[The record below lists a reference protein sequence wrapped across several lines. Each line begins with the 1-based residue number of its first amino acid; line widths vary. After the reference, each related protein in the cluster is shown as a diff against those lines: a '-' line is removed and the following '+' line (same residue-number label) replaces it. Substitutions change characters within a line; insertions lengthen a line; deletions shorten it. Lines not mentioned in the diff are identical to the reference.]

1 MYVSRGAALLDLCA
15 RGGSMTAEHAVTVY
29 LPDYL
34 WETLQATARATQ
46 DTVAEAIVATLAQA
60 FTATPP
66 VLSKPRPGRQ
76 HTQPEF
82 GARLRYARQQQGWS
96 SEALSRRAHIDAS
109 HIRRLEHHERAPT
122 AHTVGLLARA
132 LQLSPDDTATL
143 YHAAGFVGEGV
154 ACAS

>member
-1 MYVSRGAALLDLCA
+1 
-15 RGGSMTAEHAVTVY
+15 MTEHAVTVY

-34 WETLQATARATQ
+34 WETLQTTARATQ

-60 FTATPP
+60 FTATPAANT
-66 VLSKPRPGRQ
+66 KPRPGRQ

-96 SEALSRRAHIDAS
+96 SEELSRRAHVHAS

-132 LQLSPDDTATL
+132 LQLGPHDTTAL
-143 YHAAGFVGEGV
+143 YRAAGFVGEAM

>member
-1 MYVSRGAALLDLCA
+1 
-15 RGGSMTAEHAVTVY
+15 MTEHAVTVY

-34 WETLQATARATQ
+34 WQTLQATARATQ

-60 FTATPP
+60 FTATPAAP
-66 VLSKPRPGRQ
+66 AKPYSSRQ
-76 HTQPEF
+76 PHAPPEF

-96 SEALSRRAHIDAS
+96 CEELSRRAHVHAS
-109 HIRRLEHHERAPT
+109 HIRRLEHHERAPS

-132 LQLSPDDTATL
+132 LQLSTDETAAL
-143 YHAAGFVGEGV
+143 YYAAGFVGEAV